1 MLAWGYFRAFQ
12 HYESRI
18 SVPDEILNSIP
29 ERKKNLLH
37 A

>member
-12 HYESRI
+12 HYESHI
-18 SVPDEILNSIP
+18 SVSDEILNSIP
-29 ERKKNLLH
+29 KRKKNLLR